1 MGPPKHPATATRLVR
16 VLALATTLV
25 LGSDAIHAQPSR
37 PVLATV
43 KSVSCKFSLLATG
56 TWKNGEAQAE
66 VKPASLSF
74 TFDSINIEEGTA
86 RVIGNFGPSDIIAR
100 LSMGTLHFLQSF
112 SEGPI
117 YTTTVFPKE
126 TRSGKLQAVHT
137 RHEYTE
143 VSLPGFTSRPEQYY
157 GECEVQQ

>member
-1 MGPPKHPATATRLVR
+1 MRNLVIVIALLLGTTAL
-16 VLALATTLV
+16 
-25 LGSDAIHAQPSR
+25 HAQRSR
-37 PVLATV
+37 EVLPTV
-43 KSVSCKFSLLATG
+43 KSLSCTFSVLATG

-66 VKPASLSF
+66 LKSTPFSLR
-74 TFDSINIEEGTA
+74 FDAINTDEGTA
-86 RVIGNFGPSDIIAR
+86 RVIGNYGPSDIIVR
-100 LSMGTLHFLQSF
+100 LSLGTLHLVQIFN
-112 SEGPI
+112 EGAL

-126 TRSGKLQAVHT
+126 TRGGKLQAVHT

>member
-1 MGPPKHPATATRLVR
+1 MPKHSAAAKRNVR
-16 VLALATTLV
+16 VLTVATTLV
-25 LGSDAIHAQPSR
+25 LGSGAGTAGVQPTR
-37 PVLATV
+37 PILDTV
-43 KSVSCKFSLLATG
+43 KTVSCKFSVLATG
-56 TWKNGEAQAE
+56 TWKNGEPQGE

-74 TFDSINIEEGTA
+74 AFDSINIDEGTA
-86 RVIGNFGPSDIIAR
+86 RAIGNFGPSDIIAR
-100 LSMGTLHFLQSF
+100 LSMGTLHFLQGF
-112 SEGPI
+112 REGPL

-126 TRSGKLQAVHT
+126 TRTGKFQAVHT